1 MTEVTFEL
9 DHEGW
14 IVFRHLEPILQQ
26 DVWHPLQ
33 REYLNK
39 ENWERLKERGS
50 KGFFF

>member
-26 DVWHPLQ
+26 DAWRPLQ

-39 ENWERLKERGS
+39 DLELGKLKGKR
-50 KGFFF
+50 K